1 MALGFV
7 CAIRFGGGAS
17 KAVAAAAQQSALSVR
32 AMPGVRRAAVAL

>member
-17 KAVAAAAQQSALSVR
+17 KAVAAAAAQRASFAARAIAL
-32 AMPGVRRAAVAL
+32 P